1 MRAHVYPLDALRFFA
16 ALSVVAFHL
25 GFYAWSA
32 PNSTVA
38 SMLAGATSFPVLA
51 PWTWFGWVGVEI
63 FFVIS
68 GFVIANSA
76 NGASPIGF
84 AKSRALRLYPAVWI
98 CAVFTLCA
106 WVLVDGV
113 SPLRLF
119 DEMARSTTLWIT
131 GPWIDGVYWSLAVE
145 MVFYAVIF
153 TLLAAGRFARLSWI
167 AWGLLA
173 LSGAYLSLSL
183 VAGEDF
189 WRQTPWR
196 AVRELADILLLRHGC
211 FFALGIFMWLSS
223 VRAISARGWVGA
235 ALACVAGCLEI
246 VLRTRELATETT
258 QSSLAL
264 SSFVPGLVWLVAI
277 VAMFVFTRAPERFEP
292 VSMAARAA
300 LKQVGKMTYPLYLTH
315 AIVGVALLRVMV
327 QLGANP
333 WLALGG
339 ALAIVLA
346 LSWLVARWGEPF
358 VRNLLRS
365 LWGRGEGSLERA
377 SGLAFL
383 FRAGG
388 VVATRALSHSGSD
401 LAGKVL

>member
-1 MRAHVYPLDALRFFA
+1 MRTHVYPLDGLRFFA

-25 GFYAWSA
+25 GFYSWSA

-51 PWTWFGWVGVEI
+51 HWTWFGWVGVEI

-76 NGASPIGF
+76 NGASPIRF

-98 CAVFTLCA
+98 CATFTLCA

-113 SPLRLF
+113 SPLRLI
-119 DEMARSTTLWIT
+119 DEIARSTTLWIT

-153 TLLAAGRFARLSWI
+153 TLLAAGRFARLSLI

-173 LSGAYLSLSL
+173 LSGAYLALSL
-183 VAGEDF
+183 GAGEGL

-196 AVRELADILLLRHGC
+196 TVRELADILLLRHGC
-211 FFALGIFMWLSS
+211 FFALGMFMWLSS
-223 VRAISARGWVGA
+223 VRAMTIRTWAGA
-235 ALACVAGCLEI
+235 ALACVAACAEI

-258 QSSLAL
+258 QSALAL
-264 SSFVPGLVWLVAI
+264 SAFTPVLVWLAAI
-277 VAMFVFTRAPERFEP
+277 AAMFVFTRTPGRFEP
-292 VSMAARAA
+292 GSGAARAT
-300 LKQVGKMTYPLYLTH
+300 LKQVGQMTYPLYLTH
-315 AIVGVALLRVMV
+315 SIVGVALLRVMV
-327 QLGANP
+327 QLGVNR

-346 LSWLVARWGEPF
+346 LSWLVARWGEPL
-358 VRNLLRS
+358 VRNVLRS
-365 LWGRGEGSLERA
+365 LWERCEGSLARA
-377 SGLAFL
+377 RGLAFL

-388 VVATRALSHSGSD
+388 SVAVGTSSHRRSD